1 MDLRN
6 FSLPELLSTAIKSEK
21 EAYDLYTKLSA
32 SVKDSFLKDRLLFIA
47 GEEERH
53 EGYLKGLYKLTV
65 KKDDPDLPERSDIP
79 LPEVKIPPGIAMAS
93 GIVYQAMT
101 AEKAASDFYLA
112 LSELYEGADETRKTL
127 EYLSRMEDGHYRM
140 LEVEFDRLRNS
151 EDYEF
156 EWPMMHAGP

>member
-6 FSLPELLSTAIKSEK
+6 FSLPELLSIAIKSEE
-21 EAYDLYTKLSA
+21 EAYDLYTKLA
-32 SVKDSFLKDRLLFIA
+32 KSVKDAFLKDRLLFIA
-47 GEEERH
+47 GEEEKH

-65 KKDDPDLPERSDIP
+65 KKDNPLLPKMSDVP
-79 LPEVKIPPGIAMAS
+79 LPEVKIPPGVTMAS

-112 LSELYEGADETRKTL
+112 LSDLFEGDDDTRKTL

-140 LEVEFDRLRNS
+140 LEVEYDRLRNS